1 MGCIRKDYL
10 ISKTFF
16 FTRVAFNFSYTEQ
29 PVALT
34 FSIILQFRDARFC
47 RRGKPGEVEGTFSRQ
62 GRDQLQ
68 IEPTSLK
75 RIPVCL
81 VEKRTDTQSFS
92 TQVQKCNQE
101 MQHEC
106 KYEDF

>member
-1 MGCIRKDYL
+1 MGVLGNKFG
-10 ISKTFF
+10 KHFF
-16 FTRVAFNFSYTEQ
+16 SRVAVYLSCTEQ

-34 FSIILQFRDARFC
+34 FPIILQFRDVRFC

-75 RIPVCL
+75 RIPLCL
-81 VEKRTDTQSFS
+81 LEKRTNTQNYS

-101 MQHEC
+101 MQREC